1 MLNSIEEIVA
11 AIAAGEMVVIV
22 DDESRENEGDLVM
35 AAEKVTAEAVNFMA
49 QHGRGLICA
58 PITAA
63 RARDL
68 KLDLMNRP
76 EDPFY
81 TAFTVSIDARDHV
94 STGISAADR
103 AHTISLLADSA
114 SVREQF
120 NVPGHI
126 FPLIAKDGGVL
137 VRPGHTEASV
147 DLARLAGLQPAGVI
161 CEIMNSD
168 GSMAR
173 LPELRQFAQR
183 HQLKMGSVAALIAY
197 RQQHETR
204 IAAVEKVALPT
215 RFGMFDLHLFQGQ
228 NDGREHLALVYGE
241 VHGRDDVL
249 VRIHSE
255 CMTGDI
261 FGSLRCD
268 CGQQLHRSMEMVV
281 GNGRGVIVYLR
292 QEGRGI
298 GLTAKLQAYRL
309 QDRGL
314 DTVEANLRLGYPA
327 DMREYGL
334 AGDILRLLGVQG
346 VRLLTNNPEKVR
358 GVEAAGLAVR
368 ERIPIIIPPCDFNAR
383 YLAAKREKFQHLI

>member
-1 MLNSIEEIVA
+1 MLNSTEEIIA
-11 AIAAGEMVVIV
+11 AIAAGEMVVVV
-22 DDESRENEGDLVM
+22 DDENRENEGDLLM
-35 AAEKVTAEAVNFMA
+35 AAEKATPAAINFMA
-49 QHGRGLICA
+49 LHGRGLICA
-58 PITAA
+58 PITAD

-81 TAFTVSIDARDHV
+81 TAFTVSVDAKDRV

-103 AHTISLLADSA
+103 AHTVSLLADPST
-114 SVREQF
+114 VRDQF

-137 VRPGHTEASV
+137 VRPGHTEAAV

-161 CEIMNSD
+161 CEIMNPD

-173 LPELRQFAQR
+173 LPQLLEFARQHR
-183 HQLKMGSVAALIAY
+183 LKIGSVANLVAY
-197 RQQHETR
+197 RQRNEAR
-204 IAAVEKVALPT
+204 ITAVEKVALPS
-215 RFGMFDLHLFQGQ
+215 RFGMFDLHLFHGQ
-228 NDGREHLALVYGE
+228 ADRREHLALVYGDVQGKE
-241 VHGRDDVL
+241 DVL

-255 CMTGDI
+255 CLTGDI

-268 CGQQLHRSMEMVV
+268 CGQQLHRAMEMVV
-281 GNGRGVIVYLR
+281 GNGSGVIVYLR

-334 AGDILRLLGVQG
+334 AGDILRLLGVQSI
-346 VRLLTNNPEKVR
+346 RLLTNNPDKVK
-358 GVEAAGLAVR
+358 GVEAAGIPVK
-368 ERIPIIIPPCDFNAR
+368 ERVPIVVSPCDFNAR